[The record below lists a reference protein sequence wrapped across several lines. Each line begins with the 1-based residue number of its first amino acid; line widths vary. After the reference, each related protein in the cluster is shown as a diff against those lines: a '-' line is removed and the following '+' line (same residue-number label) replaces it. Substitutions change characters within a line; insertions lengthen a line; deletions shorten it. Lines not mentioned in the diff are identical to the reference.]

1 MKTNLDYDMSQGLG
15 MLGEGD
21 VTIEEYETIITT
33 TKVIDI
39 SYPIN
44 ACQCTKN
51 NECVEDSDLDDS
63 FLSQSSSLRVCVRFA
78 PDEEKGGI
86 LPPNYVKM
94 MNIKNFQCTQNG
106 VTFAAISNF
115 KRQGDGGQ
123 LTSVKVIDD
132 EPEEGSY
139 YGEDDRMITVDS
151 RLPSTFFGKEE
162 RPVTCVGTIVYEY
175 ADGEIID
182 PNGNVVGRRRM
193 LAEAFIAPSGRTNSQ
208 PGSIE
213 ITEPQGKFTVDVMLA
228 KIGASASGLSA
239 IVGSVVASVAVVA
252 SVGVIGVKYGSAI
265 TGSFSGKHTTTPS
278 TNFHGATS
286 DTEASWSTSSNQ
298 GPSPSDFNVRTGK
311 VA

>member
-44 ACQCTKN
+44 ACQCTTN

-63 FLSQSSSLRVCVRFA
+63 FLSQSSSLRICVRFA
-78 PDEEKGGI
+78 PDEEKEGA

-94 MNIKNFQCTQNG
+94 MNIKTFQCTQNG

-132 EPEEGSY
+132 RPEEGSY

-151 RLPSTFFGKEE
+151 RLPATFFGKEE

-213 ITEPQGKFTVDVMLA
+213 ITEPQGKFSVDVMLA
-228 KIGASASGLSA
+228 KIGASASGIGT

-265 TGSFSGKHTTTPS
+265 TGSFSGKPFTPA
-278 TNFHGATS
+278 NFNDVTS
-286 DTEASWSTSSNQ
+286 DTEASWSTSSNE
-298 GPSPSDFNVRTGK
+298 GPSSSDFNVRFGM